1 MKNTINNFVFIFSM
15 YGVPF
20 FGTENGT
27 FIDEIFLLAHLH
39 MYFVCFYVKKRKKA
53 SEREINAIYKN
64 RRLICNTTQRRMT
77 FLFN

>member
-20 FGTENGT
+20 FGTENG
-27 FIDEIFLLAHLH
+27 IFLLAHLH

-64 RRLICNTTQRRMT
+64 RRLFCNTTQRRMT